1 MSWLDLADIQGNIH
15 RPYGRFGF
23 PFTRHLF
30 FRINNAAAGRRFI
43 QAVRPDVTTAE
54 PWETIEASDGT
65 HIHKKPPIT
74 MNIGFTYAGLH
85 ALELPT
91 RTLRLLPDEF
101 IDGMSCR
108 SHILGDEG
116 ESAPDKWDRAWT
128 GETQTTHIWIS
139 LNAPGQPDGSPQP
152 ILQEWT
158 DKIIGRARASGGV
171 ELVTGHGADG
181 AGQWQD
187 SAAIMATLPDG
198 TKVPCAKEHFQFTD
212 GISDPVFKGQ
222 FSADYEKVM
231 VMGGGKIAEGTFN
244 RMTSWSALETGEF
257 ILGHVDEGQE
267 LPVATM
273 PAGFARNGTFVAWRK
288 LRENVEAFN
297 AYVGEQAAL
306 WGRINGV
313 TDQAEAVA
321 TVRAKMCGRWDSGI
335 PLMAAP
341 TYAEC
346 QALEAKY
353 AAVPEIQLR
362 KPSNDAE
369 RNLLA
374 EYQVL
379 LTSFRYGDD
388 LDGSKCPFGA
398 HIRRG
403 NPRDMLDP
411 ELSATMGSSNLT
423 KRRRILRR
431 GLPYQDSTGEK
442 GVVFMAVCSSLFR
455 QFEFVQQQWI
465 NYGLDFDGGND
476 TCPMIGS
483 RPIGTGDKPHPDLVK
498 HMIPGAQKG
507 APFIAAGI
515 PQFVDTRGGD
525 YFFLPSMTAIRMLA
539 MGTVDPT

>member
-1 MSWLDLADIQGNIH
+1 MSWLDLADIQGNIA
-15 RPYGRFGF
+15 RPYGRLGF
-23 PFTRHLF
+23 PFSRHLF
-30 FRINNAAAGRRFI
+30 FRILDAAAGRRFI

-54 PWETIEASDGT
+54 PWQLIEEADGSRR
-65 HIHKKPPIT
+65 HKKPDIAL
-74 MNIGFTYAGLH
+74 NIGFTYAGLH

-116 ESAPDKWDRAWT
+116 ESAPSKWDKAWT
-128 GETQTTHIWIS
+128 GGTQTTHIWIN
-139 LNAPGQPDGSPQP
+139 LNAPAQPDGTPQP

-158 DKIIGRARASGGV
+158 DKVIGWAAAAGGV
-171 ELVTGHGADG
+171 ELVTGHGSDG
-181 AGQWQD
+181 AGRWQD
-187 SAAIMATLPDG
+187 SAARMLPGPNG
-198 TKVPCAKEHFQFTD
+198 TQIPCALEHFGFTD

-222 FSADYEKVM
+222 YVPDEEKVW
-231 VMGGGKIAEGTFN
+231 VIGGGKIAEGTFN
-244 RMTSWSALETGEF
+244 KVTSWQPLETGEF

-267 LPVATM
+267 LPIATQ
-273 PAGFARNGTFVAWRK
+273 PRGFARNGTFMAWRK
-288 LRENVEAFN
+288 LREDVDAFD
-297 AYVGEQAAL
+297 AYVAQQADL
-306 WGRINGV
+306 WGRVNGV
-313 TDQAEAVA
+313 SDQKKAVA

-335 PLMAAP
+335 PLIVAP
-341 TYAEC
+341 TYEENV
-346 QALEAKY
+346 ALLEKY
-353 AAVPEIQLR
+353 ARVPEIEMR
-362 KPSNDAE
+362 KARNDEE

-374 EYQVL
+374 EWGVL
-379 LTSFRYGDD
+379 LTGFRYGED

-411 ELSATMGSSNLT
+411 LLSATVGSSNLT

-431 GLPYQDSTGEK
+431 GLPYQDPTGEK

-465 NYGLDFDGGND
+465 NYGLDFDAGND

-483 RPIGTGDKPHPDLVK
+483 RPIGTGDKPHPDRVK
-498 HMIPGAQKG
+498 HVIPSAHKD

-525 YFFLPSMTAIRMLA
+525 YFFLPSLSAIRMLA